1 MIYAFYFSAYGY
13 NSGTGMN
20 ADFVKERKQMEYTA
34 KEVTAEELEQWPRE
48 SYHLVDVRSE

>member
-48 SYHLVDVRSE
+48 SYHLIDVRS